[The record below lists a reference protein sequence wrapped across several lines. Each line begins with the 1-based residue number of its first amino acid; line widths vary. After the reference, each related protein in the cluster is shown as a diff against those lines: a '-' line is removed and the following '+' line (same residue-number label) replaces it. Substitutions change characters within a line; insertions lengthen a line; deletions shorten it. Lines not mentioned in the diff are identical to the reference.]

1 LKHIFSRQTNGE
13 EPVFYRAKFNSENLA
28 KLSVDL
34 FDYEAILE
42 LTRSSKDGEKFICE
56 SIKESTFE
64 MLSFPENLFQFEC
77 PIVRIKLDGI
87 PTDLK
92 NVKKKN
98 FDEEFE
104 AFKKLLQDDN
114 V

>member
-1 LKHIFSRQTNGE
+1 M
-13 EPVFYRAKFNSENLA
+13 FYRAKINSENSA
-28 KLSVDL
+28 TISVDL
-34 FDYEAILE
+34 FDYETILE

-64 MLSFPENLFQFEC
+64 ILSFPESLFQFEC